1 MKLAHDKASR
11 AKLWA
16 NIELFR
22 FEGEVYQ
29 SALLPAPFERIQKQ
43 LESVSPYVEKVF
55 CYEYPALMSK
65 PGTISPLG
73 HPDAEILYMDYM
85 NYRKA
90 FEE

>member
-1 MKLAHDKASR
+1 M
-11 AKLWA
+11 
-16 NIELFR
+16 
-22 FEGEVYQ
+22 YQ
-29 SALLPAPFERIQKQ
+29 SALLPAPFECIKKQ

-65 PGTISPLG
+65 PGTIAPLG
-73 HPDAEILYMDYM
+73 HPDAETLYMDYM